1 MASALPGARFNAG
14 LGVSAGLDATVGKR
28 NLPSMPRRRYAWSLL
43 VAMSFALGGCGD
55 PSGPGT
61 EVRWSQVAAGDFFT
75 CALTTA
81 GKAYCWG
88 AAIFGQLG
96 NDDVVPSAT
105 PIAVAGGHTFRA
117 LAVGSDH
124 ACGLDLG
131 GAAWC
136 WGLNDYRE
144 LGLATAACNDKFIFA
159 ACARL
164 PMAVSGAHSFDSIVV
179 AGYSSCALT
188 ANLTTFCWGWNV
200 HGQVGS
206 GPVGGVVNAP
216 AQILSSRRFVALTL
230 DISHACG
237 VMASDSIFCWGSNIY
252 GQLGADTLQ
261 TPRCPLAG
269 GTPFYCTVSPV
280 YSGAGLVASRVSA
293 GSTHTCALND
303 VGDAWCWGSNEYGV
317 LGNSTALGGRV
328 PVPVLGGHA
337 WSMISSGADHTCALD
352 NGAAWCW
359 GVNTYG
365 QLGVATV
372 SEACHAFISAQVCR
386 TTPIAVA
393 SGVAFA
399 SISAGSSHTCALTSE
414 GDIWCWGRGIEGQL
428 GDGLSQTSSA
438 PVRVATPGGA

>member
-1 MASALPGARFNAG
+1 MLKRRFPG
-14 LGVSAGLDATVGKR
+14 
-28 NLPSMPRRRYAWSLL
+28 SLL
-43 VAMSFALGGCGD
+43 VAMSLALGACGD
-55 PSGPGT
+55 PAGPGT
-61 EVRWSQVAAGDFFT
+61 AVRWSQVAAGDFFT
-75 CALTTA
+75 CGLTTA
-81 GKAYCWG
+81 GTAYCWG

-96 NDDVVPSAT
+96 NDDVVSSAT
-105 PIAVAGGHTFRA
+105 PVAVAGGHTFRT

-124 ACGLDLG
+124 ACGLDLA

-136 WGLNDYRE
+136 WGLNDYYE

-159 ACARL
+159 SCARV

-188 ANLTTFCWGWNV
+188 ATHATFCWGWNV

-206 GPVGGVVNAP
+206 GPVGGTTDAP
-216 AQILSSRRFVALTL
+216 APILSSRQFVALTL

-261 TPRCPLAG
+261 TPRCPNTG
-269 GTPFYCTVSPV
+269 GTPFFCTVSPV

-293 GSTHTCALND
+293 GSTHTCALTD
-303 VGDAWCWGSNEYGV
+303 SGDGYCWGSNEYGV
-317 LGNSTALGGRV
+317 LGNSSALGGRV
-328 PVPVLGGHA
+328 PVLVAGSHA
-337 WSMISSGADHTCALD
+337 WRAISAGSDHTCALE

-393 SGVAFA
+393 SGIGYAT
-399 SISAGSSHTCALTSE
+399 ISAGSSHTCALTSD

-428 GDGLSQTSSA
+428 GNGLSQTSSA
-438 PVRVATPGGA
+438 PVHVENPGAT